1 MSTRSILCRI
11 SAVAIVSVL
20 AATIARSQDVPL
32 PSPTRTSGASE
43 LNRGSISGTV
53 TLPSGHPVNT
63 RVRITLSTPNDP
75 GIEGYTDNQG
85 GFSFSQLKSGNYTVQ
100 ASADGALY
108 DSVTEQVYL
117 PRGGRAHLRMPLRA
131 RSGSDNQ
138 PRANVVSLEEL
149 SQKVPPAAKKEYDR
163 AVKLVGEGNTLEAI
177 EGYKKAIAVW
187 PEYLV
192 ARNDLGVQYLNL
204 RRFLE
209 AAEQFE
215 AAIDINPRAFN
226 PHLNLGIVLV
236 KQKDYSSAL
245 ERLSSA
251 LSIDSSQPAA
261 HLYIGIA
268 AVETDELAQAE
279 RELKA
284 ALALGGPEYS
294 VAHYYLGRLRM
305 KTGERDAAIRELQ
318 AYLDTSPRGEEAE
331 RAGQLLEKLKQTT
344 GQ

>member
-1 MSTRSILCRI
+1 
-11 SAVAIVSVL
+11 
-20 AATIARSQDVPL
+20 
-32 PSPTRTSGASE
+32 
-43 LNRGSISGTV
+43 
-53 TLPSGHPVNT
+53 
-63 RVRITLSTPNDP
+63 
-75 GIEGYTDNQG
+75 
-85 GFSFSQLKSGNYTVQ
+85 

-117 PRGGRAHLRMPLRA
+117 PRGGRTHLRMALRGKGGT
-131 RSGSDNQ
+131 SQ

-177 EGYKKAIAVW
+177 ERYKKAIAVW

-318 AYLDTSPRGEEAE
+318 AYLDISPRGEEAE